1 MILQVEPTKR
11 LQGRIAIPASKSH
24 TIRAVLIAALAEGTS
39 ILHRP
44 LISEDTR
51 AALNACRALGARI
64 SEFDDRIEITGL
76 RHYACATRPAA

>member
-1 MILQVEPTKR
+1 MILQVQPTKR

-44 LISEDTR
+44 SDL
-51 AALNACRALGARI
+51 
-64 SEFDDRIEITGL
+64 
-76 RHYACATRPAA
+76 